1 LTASITSNI
10 IPLVRRKQVELGKSK
25 LISLAEE
32 IKIRPFLG
40 YVAPRERF
48 FLDIKQMLK
57 AQKVTLVDNLIEEL
71 KDAKSLVLVN
81 YTGLNVKS
89 QQELKKRLK
98 EAGARMVVVKN
109 TLLKRA
115 IESAKIDN
123 KVATNE
129 ILSGQTALV
138 IADED
143 PVTPIQILG
152 KFAKENE
159 LPKFKV
165 GIVDGTFSDE
175 STLVKISTLPSKDVL
190 LSQVLGSLI
199 SPMYGLVGT
208 LNGNMQ
214 KLVYILKS
222 KAGGEN

>member
-1 LTASITSNI
+1 ML
-10 IPLVRRKQVELGKSK
+10 KQQKVELV
-25 LISLAEE
+25 E
-32 IKIRPFLG
+32 
-40 YVAPRERF
+40 
-48 FLDIKQMLK
+48 
-57 AQKVTLVDNLIEEL
+57 NLTKEL
-71 KDAKSLVLVN
+71 QGAKSLVLVN

-89 QQELKKRLK
+89 QQELKRRLN
-98 EAGARMVVVKN
+98 ESNARMVVIKN

-123 KVATNE
+123 KMATDE

-138 IADED
+138 IADSD
-143 PVTPIQILG
+143 PIAPIQTLG
-152 KFAKENE
+152 KFAKEND

-165 GIVDGTFSDE
+165 GVVDGTFSDE
-175 STLVKISTLPSKDVL
+175 STLVKISTLPSKDIL

-214 KLVYILKS
+214 KLVYILKN
-222 KAGGEN
+222 KAGGE

>member
-1 LTASITSNI
+1 M
-10 IPLVRRKQVELGKSK
+10 
-25 LISLAEE
+25 
-32 IKIRPFLG
+32 F
-40 YVAPRERF
+40 
-48 FLDIKQMLK
+48 K

-89 QQELKKRLK
+89 QQELKNRLK

-123 KVATNE
+123 KIATDE

-143 PVTPIQILG
+143 PITPIQILG

-165 GIVDGTFSDE
+165 GVVDGSFQDSE
-175 STLVKISTLPSKDVL
+175 SLAKLSTLPGRDVL
-190 LSQVLGSLI
+190 LGQVLGALM
-199 SPMYGLVGT
+199 SPQYGLVGT
-208 LNGNMQ
+208 LQGNIQ
-214 KLVYILKS
+214 KLLFILKQ
-222 KAGGEN
+222 KAG